1 MEIRELTIDNLEE
14 YLDLRVKMLSENKE
28 VGCYDI
34 AKVKDQTRDYYIE
47 NINKSLIIFGMF
59 ENDRIVAVT
68 SLEIIKRLPT
78 PKINNTNSV
87 VGYICGVYTCE
98 EYRRQGISKE
108 LVIKAL
114 DYGRNR
120 GITRFK
126 LTTHNPVA
134 VKIYEDLGFKHDE
147 NTMILNDCD

>member
-28 VGCYDI
+28 VGYDI
-34 AKVKDQTRDYYIE
+34 DKIKDQTRDYYIE

-59 ENDRIVAVT
+59 ENDRIIAVT

-78 PKINNTNSV
+78 PKINNINSV

-98 EYRRQGISKE
+98 DYRRQGISKQ
-108 LVIKAL
+108 LVMKAL
-114 DYGRNR
+114 EYGRNR
-120 GITRFK
+120 G
-126 LTTHNPVA
+126 N
-134 VKIYEDLGFKHDE
+134 
-147 NTMILNDCD
+147 N